1 MLTRYCVC
9 RTKKIKYLDENMGAL
24 NVKLTKEEVRLIR
37 DAVESAGETSGDRYP
52 ELMQKVN
59 FMDTPPLKT

>member
-1 MLTRYCVC
+1 
-9 RTKKIKYLDENMGAL
+9 MGAL

-59 FMDTPPLKT
+59 FMDTPPLKTQNGRSL